1 MIETMPSLTVLDAYT
16 CNPGDLSWSEFDALA
31 SCTYH
36 DRSAKDEV
44 VGRARDCELVL
55 TNKTSLDAGILRAL
69 PRLRYIGILATGHN
83 IVDVAAAS
91 ERGIVV
97 SNVPGYSTPSV
108 AQTVFALLLELTHR
122 VGHHAKTVRE
132 GRWTA
137 SADFCYWDGTL
148 AELSGRTMGIYGYG
162 AIGEAVAKIAL
173 AMEMRVIAFRRNW
186 EKPALPGVERATAES
201 LFREAD
207 VLTLHCPLSDSTRH
221 LINAAS
227 LALMKPG
234 AFLINTARGALVHD
248 GDLAAAL
255 NGGQLAG
262 AGLDVL
268 SAEPPDSA
276 NPLLS
281 ARNCFIT
288 PHIGWATREAR
299 ARLIATAAANAR
311 AFLAGSP
318 QNVVR

>member
-1 MIETMPSLTVLDAYT
+1 MIETMPSLTILDAHT
-16 CNPGDLSWSEFDALA
+16 CNPGDLSWSEFDAIA

-36 DRSAKDEV
+36 DRSARDEV
-44 VGRARDCELVL
+44 IERAQDCELVL
-55 TNKTSLDAGILRAL
+55 TNKTILDAGALRAL
-69 PRLRYIGILATGHN
+69 PKLRYIGILATGHN
-83 IVDVAAAS
+83 IVDIAAAG

-108 AQTVFALLLELTHR
+108 AQAVFALLLELTHR
-122 VGHHAKTVRE
+122 VGHHAQTVRE

-137 SADFCYWDGTL
+137 STDFCYWDGTL

-173 AMEMRVIAFRRNW
+173 AMEMRVIAFRRTW
-186 EKPALPGVERATAES
+186 EKPSLTGVERATAES
-201 LFREAD
+201 IFREAD
-207 VLTLHCPLSDSTRH
+207 VLSLHCPLSDSTRH

-227 LALMKPG
+227 LAVMKPG
-234 AFLINTARGALVHD
+234 AFLINTARGALVHEE
-248 GDLAAAL
+248 DLAGAL
-255 NGGQLAG
+255 NGGRIAG
-262 AGLDVL
+262 AGLDVI
-268 SAEPPDSA
+268 SSEPPDSA
-276 NPLLS
+276 NPLLT

-299 ARLIATAAANAR
+299 ARLISTAAANVR
-311 AFLAGSP
+311 AFLANSP